1 MSYFQSHIV
10 DISLSHCGFARIV
23 NCGSN
28 LSATSNVTCFGTS
41 ASGIISVNG
50 MIIRGDATPH
60 CKISGISRGYS
71 KAISDVFVIE
81 LRAGKLQI
89 NLDSLPS
96 RLYLGS
102 PFSISCT

>member
-1 MSYFQSHIV
+1 MSYFQNHVV
-10 DISLSHCGFARIV
+10 DISLSQCGFARIV

-41 ASGIISVNG
+41 ASGRISVNG

-60 CKISGISRGYS
+60 CKISGISRGYLR
-71 KAISDVFVIE
+71 AVSDVFVIE
-81 LRAGKLQI
+81 IRAIKLQI
-89 NLDSLPS
+89 NSDSLPT